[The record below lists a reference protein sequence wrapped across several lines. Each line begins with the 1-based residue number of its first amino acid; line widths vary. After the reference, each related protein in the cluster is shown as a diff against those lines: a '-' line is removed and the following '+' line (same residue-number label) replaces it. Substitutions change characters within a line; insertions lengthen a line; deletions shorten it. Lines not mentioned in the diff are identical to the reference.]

1 MAVGNERL
9 SATAATEIR
18 REGPTEQVPVTGT
31 APSPAPPRRRP
42 LVLLGLVVASVL
54 FMTPFLWLLSA
65 SLKTRAE
72 VFNGELLP
80 NPVMWS
86 NYLRVFEAA
95 PVGLW
100 LLNSVMV
107 ATLAAATVV
116 VSSSLVAF
124 AFAYFN
130 FRGKGVLF
138 GVVLATMMLPG
149 AVTLVPQFLVW
160 DYLGWVNTHVPLW
173 APNLFSSAFYVFM
186 LRQFFRSLPR
196 DLFEAARVDGA
207 NPVQI
212 WWRIAMPLTK
222 PALIVVALFE
232 FKASWTDLMKPLVY
246 LVDSERYTMPLG
258 LKALLDQF
266 GQGGVSL
273 WEIVMAASVIVTI
286 PMVVIFFLGQ
296 RHFVQG
302 ISTTGTKG

>member
-124 AFAYFN
+124 AFA
-130 FRGKGVLF
+130 
-138 GVVLATMMLPG
+138 TS
-149 AVTLVPQFLVW
+149 T
-160 DYLGWVNTHVPLW
+160 
-173 APNLFSSAFYVFM
+173 S
-186 LRQFFRSLPR
+186 
-196 DLFEAARVDGA
+196 AARACSSGWCW
-207 NPVQI
+207 P
-212 WWRIAMPLTK
+212 P
-222 PALIVVALFE
+222 
-232 FKASWTDLMKPLVY
+232 
-246 LVDSERYTMPLG
+246 
-258 LKALLDQF
+258 
-266 GQGGVSL
+266 
-273 WEIVMAASVIVTI
+273 
-286 PMVVIFFLGQ
+286 
-296 RHFVQG
+296 
-302 ISTTGTKG
+302 

>member
-9 SATAATEIR
+9 SATAATQIR

-95 PVGLW
+95 PIG
-100 LLNSVMV
+100 
-107 ATLAAATVV
+107 
-116 VSSSLVAF
+116 
-124 AFAYFN
+124 
-130 FRGKGVLF
+130 
-138 GVVLATMMLPG
+138 
-149 AVTLVPQFLVW
+149 PQFLVW

-296 RHFVQG
+296 RHVVQG